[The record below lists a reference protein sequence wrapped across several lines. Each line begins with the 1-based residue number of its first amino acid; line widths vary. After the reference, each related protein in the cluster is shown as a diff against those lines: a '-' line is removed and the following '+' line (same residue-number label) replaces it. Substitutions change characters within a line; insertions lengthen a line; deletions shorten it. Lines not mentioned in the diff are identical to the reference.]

1 MESFREFGFLIQIKA
16 SEFTELNIKEMKK
29 KKRNDSGRIC
39 RLTLS

>member
-1 MESFREFGFLIQIKA
+1 MESFREFGFLMQIKA
-16 SEFTELNIKEMKK
+16 SEYERNEKKK